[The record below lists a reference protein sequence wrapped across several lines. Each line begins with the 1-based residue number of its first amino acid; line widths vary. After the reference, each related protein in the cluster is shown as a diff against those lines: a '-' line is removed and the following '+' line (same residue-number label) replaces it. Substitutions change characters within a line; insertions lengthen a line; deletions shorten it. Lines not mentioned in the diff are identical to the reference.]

1 MSARAPEP
9 PTSGPTQEDIE
20 NAEAW
25 EKVATSSAESVVN
38 SAEKWRDGLAALVTL
53 ITGGLIIAGPD
64 GFDMP
69 TAWRIAATI
78 ITTVGIG
85 CAAVGCFLAL
95 SVSAGRPSVAD
106 LPSIAAKYHSVQNFT
121 AIQAAKKIKRVA
133 SVQALAIFAVA
144 ALVLGAGAWSMAPKL
159 QTKPVTPKFSVDVGK
174 STYCGDLVS
183 ADKGVIVLAVTG
195 EKDHRVLP
203 YKSVTN
209 FHQTEK
215 C

>member
-25 EKVATSSAESVVN
+25 ERLATSSAESVVN
-38 SAEKWRDGLAALVTL
+38 SAEKWRNGLAALVTL

-64 GFDMP
+64 GSDMP
-69 TAWRIAATI
+69 AAWRIAATI
-78 ITTVGIG
+78 ITTAGIG

-95 SVSAGRPSVAD
+95 SVSAGRPSIAD
-106 LPSIAAKYHSVQNFT
+106 LPSIVAKYHSVQNYS
-121 AIQAAKKIKRVA
+121 AIQATKKVKQVA
-133 SVQALAIFAVA
+133 AVQVLAIIAVA
-144 ALVLGAGAWSMAPKL
+144 ALVLGAAAWSMAPKA
-159 QTKPVTPKFSVDVGK
+159 QTQPDTPKFSVDSGK
-174 STYCGDLVS
+174 NTYCGDLVS
-183 ADKGVIVLAVTG
+183 ADKGVIVLAVKG

-203 YKSVTN
+203 YTSVTN
-209 FHQTEK
+209 FRQTEK